1 MDGSRRLVIL
11 GKTGSGKSSL
21 VNTIFGE
28 DICKINHTSK
38 SETSEC
44 KAATKC
50 VNGKSLTLIDTPGF
64 FDTNMSENDLK
75 PEIVKCIVESAP
87 GPHAFLIVFKVEKF
101 TEHEREVITKI
112 TEHFSEEALKF
123 ATVVFTHGD
132 QLQEGQT
139 IKDFVSEDQNLSDLV
154 KKCGGRCHVIDN
166 KYWKEKPKDEY
177 RSNQF
182 QVEEI
187 LKTVEKTIKDNKDGF
202 YTNEMLQ
209 EVENKIQDEM
219 EPIRKSSKNMS
230 EEEIREKAKLNVFEK
245 LLIRMTGTGVGVVL
259 GAYFGVIIM
268 IKAVLKTLKD
278 LKDMTESLSE
288 ISKLAAETAAGKAAR
303 TAAKTAAGKAA
314 GKAAGAAAKTA
325 ALTIPSVAFKALA
338 VTAAVGGVAGGVTG
352 YLAVEE
358 AETMQ
363 EAAEKAADA
372 VTERA
377 KDILKRIDEM

>member
-1 MDGSRRLVIL
+1 LSTCSRRLVIL

-21 VNTIFGE
+21 VNTIFRE

-44 KAATKC
+44 KAETKC

-64 FDTNMSENDLK
+64 FDTNMSENGLK

-101 TEHEREVITKI
+101 TEHEQAVTTKI

-139 IKDFVSEDQNLSDLV
+139 IKDF
-154 KKCGGRCHVIDN
+154 KCGGRCHVIDN

-187 LKTVEKTIKDNKDGF
+187 LKTVEKTIKDNKDGY

-230 EEEIREKAKLNVFEK
+230 EEEIREKAKLNVFKK
-245 LLIRMTGTGVGVVL
+245 LLILMTGTAVGIVL
-259 GAYFGVIIM
+259 GAYFGVKVM
-268 IKAVLKTLKD
+268 IKAVLKIMKG
-278 LKDMTESLSE
+278 LKDMKESLSE

-303 TAAKTAAGKAA
+303 TAAGKAA
-314 GKAAGAAAKTA
+314 GKAAKTAAGKAAKTA

-377 KDILKRIDEM
+377 QDILKRIDEM

>member
-44 KAATKC
+44 KAETKC

-64 FDTNMSENDLK
+64 FDTNMSENGLE

-101 TEHEREVITKI
+101 TEHEQAVTTKI

-139 IKDFVSEDQNLSDLV
+139 IKDFVSKDQNLSDLV

-187 LKTVEKTIKDNKDGF
+187 LKTVEKTIKDNKDGY

-230 EEEIREKAKLNVFEK
+230 EEEIREKAKLNVFKK
-245 LLIRMTGTGVGVVL
+245 LLILMTGTAVGIVL
-259 GAYFGVIIM
+259 GAYFGVKVM
-268 IKAVLKTLKD
+268 IKAVLKIMKG
-278 LKDMTESLSE
+278 LKDMKESLSE

-303 TAAKTAAGKAA
+303 TAAGKAA
-314 GKAAGAAAKTA
+314 GKAAKTAAGKAAKTA

-377 KDILKRIDEM
+377 QDILKRIDEM

>member
-21 VNTIFGE
+21 VNTIFRE

-64 FDTNMSENDLK
+64 FDTNMSENGLK
-75 PEIVKCIVESAP
+75 PEMVKCIVESAP

-101 TEHEREVITKI
+101 TEHEQAVTTKI

-139 IKDFVSEDQNLSDLV
+139 IKDFVREDQKLSDLV

-187 LKTVEKTIKDNKDGF
+187 LKTVEKTIKDNKDGY

-230 EEEIREKAKLNVFEK
+230 EEEIREKAKLNVFKK
-245 LLIRMTGTGVGVVL
+245 LLILMTGTGVGIVL
-259 GAYFGVIIM
+259 GAYFGVKIM
-268 IKAVLKTLKD
+268 IKLVLKILKG
-278 LKDMTESLSE
+278 LKDMTNSCLG
-288 ISKLAAETAAGKAAR
+288 ISKLAGGDKSAEGEVETLV
-303 TAAKTAAGKAA
+303 
-314 GKAAGAAAKTA
+314 AAGAAAGTA
-325 ALTIPSVAFKALA
+325 ARTIPAAFKALA
-338 VTAAVGGVAGGVTG
+338 VTAAVW
-352 YLAVEE
+352 
-358 AETMQ
+358 Q
-363 EAAEKAADA
+363 EVWQE
-372 VTERA
+372 V
-377 KDILKRIDEM
+377 